1 MHGLLRKGA
10 IMLKNCFNYVGSKDR
25 IYPFIHKNLD
35 HSKENL
41 FDVFCGSGVVGINEI
56 KYYDAVILNDACWQL
71 TRTLEYFRLNQCSE
85 VLREIDEC
93 IEKFE
98 LSKTN
103 KEGYD
108 KLRDFYNFNCNLEGN
123 FNPIYFYCLVT
134 HSFNYNIHI
143 NSSGGF
149 SVPFGANR
157 SYFNSSLRKKFIDFQ
172 SYMHE
177 NKSKVFIRNY
187 NFYEV
192 ISDARRYELMGN
204 TVFYCDPPY
213 LSSDSAYG
221 RIQYLG
227 KWDALKEHRLYESL
241 DFIHSNGGSFLLSN
255 VVENNGKINEEL
267 KEWSKKYNVIQVPS
281 DFTNCN
287 YQRKNA
293 GKTVEVL
300 IRNY

>member
-1 MHGLLRKGA
+1 MIR
-10 IMLKNCFNYVGSKDR
+10 NCFNYVGSKDR

-35 HSKENL
+35 SSKKYL
-41 FDVFCGSGVVGINEI
+41 FDLFCGSGVIGVNETENYEHI
-56 KYYDAVILNDACWQL
+56 LLNDACWQL
-71 TRTLEYFRLNQCSE
+71 VSTLNYFKETEPSE
-85 VLREIDEC
+85 VLEAIENC
-93 IEKFE
+93 INKYE

-103 KEGYD
+103 REGYN
-108 KLRDFYNFNCNLEGN
+108 KLRDYYNMNATIEGVS
-123 FNPIYFYCLVT
+123 FDPVMFYCLLT

-157 SYFNSSLRKKFIDFQ
+157 SYFNSSLKKKFMIFQEYLYKNKGKISIRCYDF
-172 SYMHE
+172 E
-177 NKSKVFIRNY
+177 ELITKSKNDNLVQ
-187 NFYEV
+187 
-192 ISDARRYELMGN
+192 D
-204 TVFYCDPPY
+204 TTFYCDPPY

-221 RIQYLG
+221 RIHYLG
-227 KWDALKEHRLYESL
+227 KWDGAKEKKLYKALDLINE
-241 DFIHSNGGSFLLSN
+241 NGGSFLLSN
-255 VVENNGKINEEL
+255 VIENNGKINKSL
-267 KEWSKKYNVIQVPS
+267 KEWSKKYKVIKVPS